1 MSGDKPPL
9 PYIPSWCVQRQ
20 LALLLV
26 ASMFGLIVV
35 PSSLS
40 FIL

>member
-9 PYIPSWCVQRQ
+9 PYMPSWRVQRQ
-20 LALLLV
+20 LGLLLV
-26 ASMFGLIVV
+26 AYMFGR
-35 PSSLS
+35 PAANSSLH